1 MKVSYSVAG
10 GVPQKAGSEVEV
22 SVQEVYW
29 GDALGGLLG
38 RCISGRE
45 GKETGLAEG
54 EVMW

>member
-29 GDALGGLLG
+29 GDALGLI
-38 RCISGRE
+38 ISGKE